1 MEHNAGVS
9 LRSNTV
15 LLTYC
20 LKRMFQPML
29 RKSKGHGLEYLD
41 LAELVSLLV
50 DAEHHLVYDPC
61 LGPSHEGAA
70 VTLCEPSTASVKLRV
85 SIKQNR

>member
-1 MEHNAGVS
+1 
-9 LRSNTV
+9 
-15 LLTYC
+15 
-20 LKRMFQPML
+20 ML

-61 LGPSHEGAA
+61 LGPSHESAA

-85 SIKQNR
+85 SIKQNRWILASKDTVFSNIYFNAVIQQNNA